1 MSRRQSPLVHRN
13 IVMMDVKIEMVK
25 GSDDEITVKE
35 KGNTKFCISL
45 RNVNSI
51 NELIKEFEDIVASE
65 SNLTINESIVAL
77 KHFSIGNY
85 FNFRD
90 VTNDLVINN
99 GSIRNNEEIKDGE
112 LIFAELD
119 TYLDEAKKN
128 SYRTTPSKKLALGQ
142 LSS

>member
-1 MSRRQSPLVHRN
+1 MEEYTLVAVVPKAKQQIFYLVKRRR
-13 IVMMDVKIEMVK
+13 
-25 GSDDEITVKE
+25 VKE
-35 KGNTKFCISL
+35 
-45 RNVNSI
+45 SI
-51 NELIKEFEDIVASE
+51 
-65 SNLTINESIVAL
+65 
-77 KHFSIGNY
+77 
-85 FNFRD
+85 FRD

>member
-77 KHFSIGNY
+77 KHFSSVE
-85 FNFRD
+85 FLRSHD
-90 VTNDLVINN
+90 VQGMTFSKGL
-99 GSIRNNEEIKDGE
+99 SYYHNEEVDK
-112 LIFAELD
+112 LIYFDL
-119 TYLDEAKKN
+119 T
-128 SYRTTPSKKLALGQ
+128 RTT
-142 LSS
+142 SSDIQS

>member
-85 FNFRD
+85 FKFIEFLRSHD
-90 VTNDLVINN
+90 VQGMTFSKGL
-99 GSIRNNEEIKDGE
+99 SYYHNEEVDK
-112 LIFAELD
+112 LIYFDL
-119 TYLDEAKKN
+119 T
-128 SYRTTPSKKLALGQ
+128 RTT
-142 LSS
+142 SSDIQS

>member
-1 MSRRQSPLVHRN
+1 M
-13 IVMMDVKIEMVK
+13 
-25 GSDDEITVKE
+25 
-35 KGNTKFCISL
+35 C
-45 RNVNSI
+45 SI
-51 NELIKEFEDIVASE
+51 FK
-65 SNLTINESIVAL
+65 L
-77 KHFSIGNY
+77 KY
-85 FNFRD
+85 FRD